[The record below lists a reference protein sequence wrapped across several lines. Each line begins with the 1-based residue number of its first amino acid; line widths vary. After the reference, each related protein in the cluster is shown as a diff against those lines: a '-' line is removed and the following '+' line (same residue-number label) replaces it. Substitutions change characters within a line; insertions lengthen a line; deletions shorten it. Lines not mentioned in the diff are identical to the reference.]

1 MADDLQTALQDKASA
16 ARRNSA
22 AGRHLQ
28 NALLSWAVAAR
39 LEGMDERALLQSQ
52 DPLMSLSQGALSA
65 LNRIDCEA
73 RHTALSIFHDK
84 WQDQSLVMEK
94 WFSLMAMAP
103 ENGTIDVIQTLMT
116 HPAFDPQNPNKLR
129 SVLGSFVAAN
139 PVQFHAEDGAGY
151 EFVAHQLIELDKR
164 NPQIAARMALGLT
177 RVSSYDEARQAR
189 MKAALV
195 TLQAGATSRDLTEVV
210 EKALSA

>member
-1 MADDLQTALQDKASA
+1 MILWRYTARDGLRASLGRWLTDDLQTALQEGVCRAPQF
-16 ARRNSA
+16 A

-28 NALLSWAVAAR
+28 MRFSAGRRPFRGWMS
-39 LEGMDERALLQSQ
+39 ALLQSQ

-84 WQDQSLVMEK
+84 WHDQSLVMEK

-116 HPAFDPQNPNKLR
+116 HTAFDPQNPNKLR

-151 EFVAHQLIELDKR
+151 EFVAHQLIALDKR
-164 NPQIAARMALGLT
+164 NPQIAARMALGQ
-177 RVSSYDEARQAR
+177 RVPSYDERWHA
-189 MKAALV
+189 
-195 TLQAGATSRDLTEVV
+195 
-210 EKALSA
+210 